1 MGRMIVALAALM
13 IATSPA
19 GAFQIAP
26 QCKTMTDQIGC
37 TCAVQNGG
45 GTALRR
51 GGGRV
56 WFSKQRANS
65 PTNEAFVNC
74 QKRARGMG

>member
-1 MGRMIVALAALM
+1 MKRMAIALM
-13 IATSPA
+13 GLLAPISMAD
-19 GAFQIAP
+19 AFQIAP
-26 QCKTMTDQIGC
+26 QCKGMDDPIGC

-45 GTALRR
+45 GIGPRR

-56 WFSKQRANS
+56 WFSKLRANS

-74 QKRARGMG
+74 QKRARGL